1 MVCKMTME
9 TERTKKMSKVVN
21 EMKVA
26 LTMTVVAA
34 SFAVGTV
41 LYKIVTEDG
50 MNFMVLNAYRFI
62 FSTAFMIPLSLSTD
76 R

>member
-1 MVCKMTME
+1 MMKKEE
-9 TERTKKMSKVVN
+9 TERMKKVRKVVN
-21 EMKVA
+21 EMKVP
-26 LTMTVVAA
+26 LTMTVVTV
-34 SFAVGTV
+34 SFAAAAI

-62 FSTAFMIPLSLSTD
+62 FATAFMLPLSLFFD